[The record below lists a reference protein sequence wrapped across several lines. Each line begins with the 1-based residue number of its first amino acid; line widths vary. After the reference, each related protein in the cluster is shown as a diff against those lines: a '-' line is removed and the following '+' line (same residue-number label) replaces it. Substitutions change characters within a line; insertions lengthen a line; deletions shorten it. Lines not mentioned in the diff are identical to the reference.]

1 MTYFFIQKKQ
11 KKRVPK
17 KNKTKKKQEQC
28 GSIFH
33 PPLTWQTITITDTPI
48 ASPSGLCHS
57 KASCSAFVQHYLSKS
72 SSKLGLHSRNKKS
85 ESQFKLLFAGQSLEW
100 MGGIVFLHYFN
111 ELP

>member
-1 MTYFFIQKKQ
+1 MTYFFIQKQ

-17 KNKTKKKQEQC
+17 KKNQKNRNSV
-28 GSIFH
+28 GHIILH